1 MQGNPFLIH
10 SLPFLIT
17 FQLNPIMGTN
27 YWWFLADFNLF
38 FTLDV
43 AVFQSNILATPISCG
58 KISEVCISHIGIR
71 IWNFF
76 DARYIICQDT
86 KLVGSACPWP
96 YIFME
101 WQLEFSNKNKQ
112 ACKWKE
118 EKRNKK
124 RKIYQQC
131 SLLCNIGITILGIV
145 LHSLSFICHWIQ
157 LNFIPSFHT
166 SIC

>member
-1 MQGNPFLIH
+1 MGRIWESINA
-10 SLPFLIT
+10 SN
-17 FQLNPIMGTN
+17 QLMLTHVPNGQIAGSP
-27 YWWFLADFNLF
+27 LCNLF

-58 KISEVCISHIGIR
+58 KNFRGMHSTN
-71 IWNFF
+71 WNQNLIFF
-76 DARYIICQDT
+76 DSRYIICQDT
-86 KLVGSACPWP
+86 KLVGSACSWP
-96 YIFME
+96 YIFLE
-101 WQLEFSNKNKQ
+101 WQLEFSDKNKQ
-112 ACKWKE
+112 ARKWKE

-124 RKIYQQC
+124 RKMNQQC

-145 LHSLSFICHWIQ
+145 LHSLSFICHCIQ